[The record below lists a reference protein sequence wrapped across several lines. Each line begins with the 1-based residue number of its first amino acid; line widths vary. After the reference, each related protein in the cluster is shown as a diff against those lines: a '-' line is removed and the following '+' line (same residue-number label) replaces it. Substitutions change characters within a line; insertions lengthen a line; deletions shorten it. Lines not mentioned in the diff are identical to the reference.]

1 MVEKIRKELIVM
13 KKILSIIL
21 TLCFVFLLGACGA
34 DKQQNENP
42 SEDPTNH
49 DEEYNY
55 TFEATV
61 LQTGASSILV
71 QTDDAQMLRSSDQ
84 YWTYLPEGVTGEDF
98 AVGDTVKIT
107 FDGMIRETYP
117 AQIDALAISIVNK

>member
-1 MVEKIRKELIVM
+1 M

-21 TLCFVFLLGACGA
+21 TLCFVFLLGACGV

-49 DEEYNY
+49 DEEYTY

-71 QTDDAQMLRSSDQ
+71 QTDDTQMLRSSDQ